1 MNPLCMCGDTTT
13 QHRECMLRGV
23 TGGIGHL
30 LDHDEWC
37 IRQGDTDAGFSYRDS
52 ALAVDELTA
61 RFGTENVVN
70 GTFTRPTLDEVR
82 SWVET
87 AQMGTITSA
96 CPACNTIEARRPY
109 DIGSGPE
116 LSCAHCEWCWGAK
129 GQQLKPLRVVKPGD
143 RADSE

>member
-1 MNPLCMCGDTTT
+1 VNVVCMCGDTAT
-13 QHRECMLRGV
+13 QHRECMLRSGL
-23 TGGIGHL
+23 GGIGHL

-37 IRQGDTDAGFSYRDS
+37 IRRGDTDAGMSFRDS
-52 ALAVDELTA
+52 ALAVAELVA
-61 RFGTENVVN
+61 RFGPDEVLS

-87 AQMGTITSA
+87 VQMGPVTSA
-96 CPACNTIEARRPY
+96 CPNCGAVEARRPY

-129 GQQLKPLRVVKPGD
+129 GQPLKPYVPPPI
-143 RADSE
+143 SPT

>member
-1 MNPLCMCGDTTT
+1 MCGDTTT
-13 QHRECMLRGV
+13 QHRECMLRDV
-23 TGGIGHL
+23 LGGIGHL

-37 IRQGDTDAGFSYRDS
+37 IRRGDPDAGFSYRES

-87 AQMGTITSA
+87 ARMGAVTSA
-96 CPACNTIEARRPY
+96 CPNCDAVEARRPY

-116 LSCAHCEWCWGAK
+116 LSCARCEWCWGAV
-129 GQQLKPLRVVKPGD
+129 GQPLKPYVPPPISPFG
-143 RADSE
+143 S